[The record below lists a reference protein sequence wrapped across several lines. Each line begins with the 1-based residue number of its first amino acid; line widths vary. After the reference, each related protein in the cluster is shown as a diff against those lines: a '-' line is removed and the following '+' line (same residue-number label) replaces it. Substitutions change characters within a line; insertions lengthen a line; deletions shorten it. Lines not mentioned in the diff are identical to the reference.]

1 MLLCLERAVRNLFS
15 QLIFK
20 KKNQVIW
27 IDPGW
32 FSLISIYFCLDS
44 FQLTEKK
51 KGNKRQRRKER
62 RLDLRGRGQ
71 VGWPNWLTLIRLNW
85 TNSLDLGSIWAR
97 WTLLVLGLLGL
108 SCLPKHHLTQSP
120 HLGSFGGARCLP
132 SPKHLGECLNSFC
145 NAGKGTSEKIL
156 I

>member
-20 KKNQVIW
+20 KKKSSDLDWSWLIFTDFHLFLFGLFP
-27 IDPGW
+27 IDR
-32 FSLISIYFCLDS
+32 
-44 FQLTEKK
+44 KK